1 MTQALTVLV
10 LPGWLSSG
18 PDHWQTRWQIAHGYR
33 RVEQHDWTRP
43 LRGDWQIQLEE
54 AILAAPSGVVLVA
67 HSLGCHLVAAWAAH
81 SQQTARV
88 AAALLVAPPDLELEA
103 LRGALPTWKPLVR
116 STLPFS
122 ARLLFSQ
129 DDPYATPEFS
139 HALARDWGA
148 AAIDLGIAGHVNSA
162 SGLGDWPDGHRH
174 LLDLIKENQDLTTV

>member
-10 LPGWLSSG
+10 LPGWRGSG

-33 RVEQHDWTRP
+33 RVEQHDWARP

-54 AILAAPSGVVLVA
+54 AILAAPSRVVLVA

-81 SQQTARV
+81 SQQTSRV

-103 LRGALPTWKPLVR
+103 LRGTLPTWTPLVR
-116 STLPFS
+116 APLPFG

-129 DDPYATPEFS
+129 DDPFGAPEFS
-139 HALARDWGA
+139 RTLAQDWGVT
-148 AAIDLGIAGHVNSA
+148 AIDLGAAGHVNA
-162 SGLGDWPDGHRH
+162 VSGLGDWPFGHRH
-174 LLDLIKENQDLTTV
+174 LLELIKENQALPAV